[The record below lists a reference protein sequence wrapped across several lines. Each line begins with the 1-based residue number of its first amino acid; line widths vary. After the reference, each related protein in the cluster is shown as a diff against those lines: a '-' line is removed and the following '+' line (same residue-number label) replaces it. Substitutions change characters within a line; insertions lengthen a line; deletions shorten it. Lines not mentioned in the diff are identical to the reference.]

1 MLTTG
6 TPNAAAADVSMCFI
20 STESQVQYDLGPETY
35 VSSPKLI
42 LTPTPPPPQ
51 PPKWT
56 GRKNDTE
63 QDSEKKISTTNSWKK
78 LQQKEET
85 SHVNPQKAVISLIK
99 WQLKKNSF

>member
-42 LTPTPPPPQ
+42 LTHTPSELVEKMTQNKTVRKRSAPQ
-51 PPKWT
+51 TPGKNYSKK
-56 GRKNDTE
+56 RKPRM
-63 QDSEKKISTTNSWKK
+63 STPKK
-78 LQQKEET
+78 L
-85 SHVNPQKAVISLIK
+85 SYPSSND
-99 WQLKKNSF
+99 N